1 MVIIGMFFCIIA
13 IMIIYKRL
21 TYMLLGKS
29 ARGIIIGYGNSFKS
43 YKGTETYPYKVKYDY
58 NNKEYVAYS
67 LETVTVSYGDI
78 PNKNLQREITI
89 YFKKNKSDVVTI
101 KELNGTLIIGIIL
114 LILGVLGIIL

>member
-1 MVIIGMFFCIIA
+1 M
-13 IMIIYKRL
+13 
-21 TYMLLGKS
+21 
-29 ARGIIIGYGNSFKS
+29 
-43 YKGTETYPYKVKYDY
+43 
-58 NNKEYVAYS
+58 AYS

-78 PNKNLQREITI
+78 PNKNLQREVTI